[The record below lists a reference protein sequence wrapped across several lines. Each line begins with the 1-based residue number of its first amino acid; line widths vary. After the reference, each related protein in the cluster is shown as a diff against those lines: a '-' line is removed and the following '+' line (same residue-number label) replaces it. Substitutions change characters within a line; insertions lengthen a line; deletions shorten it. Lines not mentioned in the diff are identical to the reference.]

1 MHKWF
6 IALKKKK
13 KKQFIYNNIQIP
25 ILYNF
30 TEFGLVSKLTS
41 LGNQSKF
48 IQPFLHIKKK
58 QKVMHAVKH
67 H

>member
-1 MHKWF
+1 M
-6 IALKKKK
+6 
-13 KKQFIYNNIQIP
+13 P

-48 IQPFLHIKKK
+48 IQPFLHFFSKKG
-58 QKVMHAVKH
+58 HAVSTL
-67 H
+67 